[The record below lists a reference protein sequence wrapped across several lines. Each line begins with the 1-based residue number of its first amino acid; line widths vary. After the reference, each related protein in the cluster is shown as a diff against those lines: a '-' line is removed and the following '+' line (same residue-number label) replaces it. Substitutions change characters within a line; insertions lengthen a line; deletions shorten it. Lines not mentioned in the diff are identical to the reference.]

1 MRIGIDAK
9 WILSGP
15 VSGKIVIKNIVEN
28 FPQKKNIFLFVKKK
42 EYSRIYKSYGKNF
55 DIIPI
60 PFFLNNAFTN
70 FFILPFYIK
79 KLNLNVMIYQ
89 TYGSIFFK
97 SKSLVYI
104 YDLLFLDFPKY
115 FTFFE
120 KIYFFPIPHILKF
133 AKAII
138 TISNSEKKRIAS
150 RIKKKNIKVVHCS
163 AGHLNKIK
171 AIKPKTNFILKN
183 YILYVGRLNDRK
195 NIKIL
200 LNSFNNFINKKIKLV
215 IAGNVSHKFNN
226 FEKLIKLN
234 NLKSKIKLIQNAS
247 DNNIKWLYKN
257 AEIFCFPSY
266 AEGFGMPPLEAMSQG
281 CPVVLSDIPPHRE
294 ICGNSALYFN
304 PNDQKELIIQIN
316 KLLTN
321 KKIKSKYILR
331 GLNRYKKYN
340 WKKSSLL
347 INKIVNKYFI

>member
-15 VSGKIVIKNIVEN
+15 VSGRIVIKNIIEN
-28 FPQKKNIFLFVKKK
+28 LPKKKNIFLLIKKK
-42 EYSRIYKSYGKNF
+42 EYSKISRKYGNNF
-55 DIIPI
+55 NIIPI

-120 KIYFFPIPHILKF
+120 KIYFFPILHILKF

-138 TISNSEKKRIAS
+138 TISNSEKKRITS
-150 RIKKKNIKVVHCS
+150 HIKKKNIKVVHCS
-163 AGHLNKIK
+163 ADHLNKIK
-171 AIKPKTNFILKN
+171 AKKPKTNFILKN

-200 LNSFNNFINKKIKLV
+200 LNSFNKLINKDIKLIIV
-215 IAGNVSHKFNN
+215 GNVSHKFNN